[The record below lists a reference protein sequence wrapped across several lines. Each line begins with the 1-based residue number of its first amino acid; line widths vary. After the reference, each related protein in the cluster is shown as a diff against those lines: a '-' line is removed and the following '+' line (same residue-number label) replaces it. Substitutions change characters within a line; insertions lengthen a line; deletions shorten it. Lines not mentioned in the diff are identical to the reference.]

1 MPHVCVL
8 QLLLFSAFRLSSI
21 RTVLLSGFVV
31 LFSHLEGSVLLRV
44 VFIGL
49 LSNLVHFG
57 AFSLAVFCLA
67 IVVSV
72 FVLFSIS

>member
-31 LFSHLEGSVLLRV
+31 LFSHLEGSVLLRI

-49 LSNLVHFG
+49 LSNLSG
-57 AFSLAVFCLA
+57 SFCGFFLGRL
-67 IVVSV
+67 VS
-72 FVLFSIS
+72 SYCC